1 ILKEF
6 ILIGFSS
13 MSAEYYT
20 LIFAAALLAY
30 ELTVCGNLM
39 LVANIMLDKKL
50 HSPMYFLV
58 CNLSLADIFFVST
71 TLPKLILMADLFA
84 EEKSISFGL
93 CVMQAFCIHFY
104 GTASQL
110 ILIVMAYDRY
120 IAICDPLRYSSI
132 LTGTALIKLCCFA
145 WGGAFILVAVMLGL
159 TARLPRCGTK
169 ILIVFCNNSSLF
181 SLSCIDTSLNNIY
194 ALATTY
200 FLSIFSFLTII
211 WTYGKILHCCLN
223 KNDNRSKRK
232 AIHTCTSHLT
242 VYIFFE
248 VIVLFSIIGQRYPSA
263 NKNVRNAIAILI
275 MTIPPVFNPLIYGI
289 NTKEIRQK
297 VFRID
302 PHSILK

>member
-1 ILKEF
+1 MAIPVFLF
-6 ILIGFSS
+6 FFTIYLSIIIGNVAVIRVIIVNRYLHQPMYVFLCNMSVCDLIGS
-13 MSAEYYT
+13 T
-20 LIFAAALLAY
+20 ALL
-30 ELTVCGNLM
+30 
-39 LVANIMLDKKL
+39 
-50 HSPMYFLV
+50 PR
-58 CNLSLADIFFVST
+58 
-71 TLPKLILMADLFA
+71 LMADLFA

-232 AIHTCTSHLT
+232 AIHTL
-242 VYIFFE
+242 V
-248 VIVLFSIIGQRYPSA
+248 QSA
-263 NKNVRNAIAILI
+263 
-275 MTIPPVFNPLIYGI
+275 
-289 NTKEIRQK
+289 
-297 VFRID
+297 VFRKVSADGPVNDSGDIPWD
-302 PHSILK
+302 GGGDSKVETSGHKSKEYNS